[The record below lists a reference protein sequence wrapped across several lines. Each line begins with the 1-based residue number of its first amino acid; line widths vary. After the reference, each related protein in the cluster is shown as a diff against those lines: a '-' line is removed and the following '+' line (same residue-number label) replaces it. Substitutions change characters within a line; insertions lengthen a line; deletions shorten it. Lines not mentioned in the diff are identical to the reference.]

1 MSGKQFL
8 WLPFNLLKKKSDLP
22 MKFCADCNRTFSWRK
37 KWQKVWK

>member
-1 MSGKQFL
+1 
-8 WLPFNLLKKKSDLP
+8 